1 MGFLMTIWRR
11 TAERDPADRG
21 SGKLALPRLA
31 LALAALLVVTG
42 CASKPDED
50 AVVSGADADATEAL
64 YADDDANDP
73 LEVPNRLI
81 FAMNQAVDTVALKPA
96 AATYR
101 FLLPDVLRDSI
112 QNATRNLG
120 APVVLANDLFQGE
133 FERAETTLVRF
144 LVNSTIGVLG
154 MFDVAADWGYEHHD
168 EDFGQT
174 LGTYGVGEGFYVV
187 LPILGPSSV
196 RDGGGLVV
204 DTLLNPVTW
213 IAAEYDLEEEFLA
226 VRVVEGIDER
236 SRNIELVEDLQRDS
250 IDFYA
255 RVRSLYRQSRKN
267 AIANG
272 DTLEPMPVPGLSE
285 IPSEESSELRPD
297 GDDPAPASVQ

>member
-1 MGFLMTIWRR
+1 MR
-11 TAERDPADRG
+11 TAAVGPLKPAIAP
-21 SGKLALPRLA
+21 LALMI
-31 LALAALLVVTG
+31 AALLVVSG
-42 CASKPDED
+42 CASKPEED
-50 AVVSGADADATEAL
+50 ATVTGGEAAADPTEAL
-64 YADDDANDP
+64 YADYEGDNDP

-101 FLLPDVLRDSI
+101 FLLPEVLRDSI

-120 APVVLANDLFQGE
+120 GPVTLANDVLQGN
-133 FERAETTLVRF
+133 FGRAETTLVRF
-144 LVNSTIGVLG
+144 LVNSTVGVLG
-154 MFDVAADWGYEHHD
+154 LFDVAADWGYEHHE

-174 LGTYGVGEGFYVV
+174 LGTYGAGEGFYLV
-187 LPILGPSSV
+187 LPILGPSSL

-213 IAAEYDLEEEFLA
+213 IAAEYDLEGEFLA

-236 SRNIELVEDLQRDS
+236 SRNIETIEDLQSDA

-255 RVRSLYRQSRKN
+255 RVRSLYRQSRRN

-272 DTLEPMPVPGLSE
+272 EDLEPMPLPGLSE
-285 IPSEESSELRPD
+285 STSELPVDAEAAGD
-297 GDDPAPASVQ
+297 GLEPY